1 MGHGP
6 SRDGV
11 QGAPVCLK
19 MAHHQVQAPKLK
31 PFPTS
36 VPGLA
41 PDQLQ
46 AVAAALERINVAKD
60 ARDRAEAADLVL
72 PQPPDLRAAASAA
85 DGRRVIQTP
94 LSIFH

>member
-1 MGHGP
+1 
-6 SRDGV
+6 
-11 QGAPVCLK
+11 

-60 ARDRAEAADLVL
+60 ARDRAERNWCCLNLLTCGLRHLLPAAVESFRRRLVYFISVC
-72 PQPPDLRAAASAA
+72 PYRM
-85 DGRRVIQTP
+85 R
-94 LSIFH
+94 